1 MKVSLPPHQGKQARL
16 FNLSFSHPQRNHF
29 IMRNLS
35 PVGNKKN
42 AGFPVLK
49 EKLPKFISRAAAA
62 RELRVSVNILD
73 RIVQTQKIQT
83 FQIPGYSRKWIDRAA
98 IEKLTADAFGN
109 PGRTSITA

>member
-1 MKVSLPPHQGKQARL
+1 
-16 FNLSFSHPQRNHF
+16 
-29 IMRNLS
+29 MRNIS
-35 PVGNKKN
+35 HVGNTKKP
-42 AGFPVLK
+42 GFPVFN